1 MCGIAGL
8 VRGGASDEAAVG
20 RMNDALM
27 HRGPDDAG
35 LRSWPDHGVTMGQ
48 RRLSIID
55 LSPLGRNPMANEDG
69 SVWIVYNGEVYNF
82 QALRRELEQLGHT
95 FRSHCDTEVVLHAY
109 EEWGDDHVHRL
120 RGMFAYA
127 IYDRRPGRS
136 SGGRFRLLLVRDRLG
151 IKPLFYYARP
161 GCFAFASE
169 IKGLLAC
176 DGVDREI
183 DWTALYD
190 FLTYLYIPAPKT
202 AYAHIRKLPPAHLL
216 VLDERG
222 VTVREYWTL
231 RTGGVTPAL
240 TPEDGARLVGETLER
255 VVRDHLVSDVPLG
268 VLLSG
273 GVDSSAVT
281 ALASGA
287 ASPALRTFSAGFD
300 VEEHSELEYA
310 GLVAAHCRTRHTER
324 VVGRESLDRMLPRVL
339 GLYDE
344 PFADT
349 SAIPT
354 YYITAAAGE
363 HVKVLLSGDGGDEV
377 FAGYNWYSAWL
388 RRQGFDRIPLAPWR
402 ERLRPLADWWPQ
414 GRRGKGILGDLS
426 RSGLGRYAAL
436 MELFSPG
443 QKRGLLSASRAREF
457 EEYDDYWY
465 FRQFWRED
473 LEPLARMQYLD
484 LKTFLPDD
492 ILTKVDRA
500 SMASSVEVRPPL
512 LDHELVELVFNMPS
526 SWHVRG
532 GEQKWLLKRA
542 TEGRLPSAVISRG
555 KKGFSV
561 PMTPWIAESGA
572 WVNQELAETSRLTDG
587 AWLTP
592 ELPGR
597 VGRFPRGA
605 QVWGLLVLQR
615 WLATE
620 LSGRTPATGE
630 AFPGGPYPSRP
641 LQPSL

>member
-1 MCGIAGL
+1 MCGIVGL
-8 VRGGASDEAAVG
+8 VRGGRSDHDAVQ
-20 RMNDALM
+20 RMNDALT

-35 LRSWPDHGVTMGQ
+35 IREWSDHGVSLGQ

-69 SVWIVYNGEVYNF
+69 SVWIVYNGEIYNF
-82 QALRRELEQLGHT
+82 PELRRELEQLGHT
-95 FRSHCDTEVVLHAY
+95 FRSHTDTEVILHAY

-127 IYDRRPGRS
+127 LYDRRPANTS
-136 SGGRFRLLLVRDRLG
+136 PGGFRLLLVRDRLG
-151 IKPLFYYARP
+151 IKPLFYYTRP

-176 DGVDREI
+176 DGIDREI

-190 FLTYLYIPAPKT
+190 FLTYWYIPAPKS
-202 AYAHIRKLPPAHLL
+202 AYVHIRKLPPAHLL

-222 VTVREYWTL
+222 ATVREYWTL
-231 RTGGVTPAL
+231 PAHARSSGSR
-240 TPEDGARLVGETLER
+240 TPEEGVAQVAETLGQ
-255 VVRDHLVSDVPLG
+255 VVRDHLLSDVPLG

-287 ASPALRTFSAGFD
+287 VHPPLRTFAAGFD
-300 VEEHSELEYA
+300 VEDHSELDYA
-310 GLVAAHCRTRHTER
+310 RIVAAHYNTHHTES
-324 VVGRESLDRMLPRVL
+324 VVGRESLDRMLPHVL
-339 GLYDE
+339 ALYDE

-354 YYITAAAGE
+354 YYVTAAAGE

-377 FAGYNWYSAWL
+377 FAGYNWYGSWL
-388 RRQGFDRIPLAPWR
+388 ARQSHDRVPLVAGRLLAPLA
-402 ERLRPLADWWPQ
+402 EWWPAD
-414 GRRGKGILGDLS
+414 RRGKALLNSLS
-426 RSGLGRYAAL
+426 RRALARYAAP
-436 MELFSPG
+436 MELFSPA
-443 QKRGLLSASRAREF
+443 QKRKLLAPSRLREF
-457 EEYDDYWY
+457 EGYDDYWH
-465 FRQFWRED
+465 FRRFWRED
-473 LEPLARMQYLD
+473 LDPLARMQYLD

-512 LDHELVELVFNMPS
+512 LDHELVELVFSMPS
-526 SWHVRG
+526 SWSLRA

-542 TEGRLPSAVISRG
+542 VEDRLPSAVLDRS
-555 KKGFSV
+555 KKGFSA
-561 PMTPWIAESGA
+561 PMTPWIAGSRE
-572 WVNQELAETSRLTDG
+572 WVERELGETSRLTDG
-587 AWLTP
+587 AWLAP
-592 ELPGR
+592 DLAGR
-597 VGRFPRGA
+597 LGQFPRGA

-615 WLATE
+615 WLAMEMGGAGPNGVGLTAE
-620 LSGRTPATGE
+620 DSHRPA
-630 AFPGGPYPSRP
+630 APQPSR
-641 LQPSL
+641 

>member
-1 MCGIAGL
+1 MCGIVGL
-8 VRGGASDEAAVG
+8 VRGGRTDQGAVQ
-20 RMNDALM
+20 RMNDALK

-35 LRSWPDHGVTMGQ
+35 IREWPDHGVSLGQ

-69 SVWIVYNGEVYNF
+69 SVWIVYNGEIYNF
-82 QALRRELEQLGHT
+82 PALRRELEQLGHT
-95 FRSHCDTEVVLHAY
+95 FRSNSDTEVILHAY

-127 IYDRRPGRS
+127 LYDRRPAHTS
-136 SGGRFRLLLVRDRLG
+136 PGGFRILLVRDRLG
-151 IKPLFYYARP
+151 IKPLFYYARH

-176 DGVDREI
+176 DGIDREI

-216 VLDERG
+216 ALDERG
-222 VTVREYWTL
+222 ATVREYWTL
-231 RTGGVTPAL
+231 RADARSGAR
-240 TPEDGARLVGETLER
+240 TPEEGAAQVRETLGQ
-255 VVRDHLVSDVPLG
+255 VVRDHLLSDVPLG

-281 ALASGA
+281 ALASEA
-287 ASPALRTFSAGFD
+287 VYPALRTFSAGFD
-300 VEEHSELEYA
+300 VEEHSELQY
-310 GLVAAHCRTRHTER
+310 GRLVAAHCGTHHEES
-324 VVGRESLDRMLPRVL
+324 VVGRESLDRMLPHVL
-339 GLYDE
+339 ALYDE

-354 YYITAAAGE
+354 YYVTAAAGE
-363 HVKVLLSGDGGDEV
+363 HVKVLLSGDGGDEL
-377 FAGYNWYSAWL
+377 FAGYTWYGKWL
-388 RRQGFDRIPLAPWR
+388 ARQGYDRVPVVAGRLLVPLA
-402 ERLRPLADWWPQ
+402 EWWPAD
-414 GRRGKGILGDLS
+414 RRGKGVLNSLS
-426 RSGLGRYAAL
+426 RRALGRYAAP
-436 MELFSPG
+436 MELFSPP
-443 QKRGLLSASRAREF
+443 QKRKLLAPSRLREF
-457 EEYDDYWY
+457 EGYDDYWH
-465 FRQFWRED
+465 FRRFWRDD
-473 LEPLARMQYLD
+473 LDPLARMQYLD

-512 LDHELVELVFNMPS
+512 LDHELVELVFSMPS
-526 SWHVRG
+526 SWSFRA

-542 TEGRLPSAVISRG
+542 VEDRLPSAVLDRP
-555 KKGFSV
+555 KKGFSS
-561 PMTPWIAESGA
+561 PMTPWIAGSRE
-572 WVNQELAETSRLTDG
+572 WVERELAATSQLTDG
-587 AWLTP
+587 EWLASD
-592 ELPGR
+592 LAGG
-597 VGRFPRGA
+597 VGQFPRGA

-620 LSGRTPATGE
+620 MGGGA
-630 AFPGGPYPSRP
+630 PGGAGYSADGSHRP
-641 LQPSL
+641 GALQRSV